1 MGMEHEELQ
10 SKEPKLYD
18 FTQSEPGSR
27 VLHYLAKEAAFLGAT
42 GVISTE
48 IMNKMIDEGKVE
60 VRVPEICIREGALRI
75 DMSFDLTDDDVSSEL
90 PRSIGYD
97 EYKNADAAERA
108 KRELNL
114 TIGIKW
120 SPRRLSLRRP
130 FGLNDKEMKAFKDW
144 FIKLDSK
151 YGSGAVPVEL
161 AAGVV
166 KEKFAMSDDGVM
178 PDTCLYL
185 ATQPGSALEE
195 DNIVFFRFSCDL
207 RLQKTDTALKNAS
220 PMARVEFGESIREVA
235 NKLNAYANRV
245 ANYGLLADGSSAEEV
260 LAENFTNFFVKE
272 IKASDLDDKH
282 KTNLLDKVEEYVNSG
297 LKPDEI
303 ARIYAPTKFADLVE
317 KAKAAEKEARE
328 KAKEA
333 KDKEAEG
340 EDEGESDP
348 PPKKTGPKK
357 GRKAYDE
364 AMAKATVSAG
374 DLAKY
379 YAWDNA
385 VSAQEAAATEA
396 LKDYLVDQKVIAS
409 RDDYVTGFQIPL
421 LSLLDFYLSNEEGFG
436 VPNMIDRKAK
446 AITKKYSGDN

>member
-1 MGMEHEELQ
+1 MEVRYEELQ
-10 SKEPKLYD
+10 PKESKLYD
-18 FTQSEPGSR
+18 FTQSEPGSEAIFC
-27 VLHYLAKEAAFLGAT
+27 LAKEAAFLGAI
-42 GVISTE
+42 GVIRAE
-48 IMNKMIDEGKVE
+48 IMNKMVDEGKVE
-60 VRVPEICIREGALRI
+60 VRVPEICNREGALRI
-75 DMSFDLTDDDVSSEL
+75 DMSFDLIDEDASSEL
-90 PRSIGYD
+90 PDSVGYGD
-97 EYKNADAAERA
+97 YKKSDSAERA
-108 KRELNL
+108 KRKLNI

-120 SPRRLSLRRP
+120 GRRRWSLRRP
-130 FGLNDKEMKAFKDW
+130 FGLNDEEMKAFKDW

-235 NKLNAYANRV
+235 NKLNAYADRV
-245 ANYGLLADGSSAEEV
+245 ANYGLLADGSNAEEV

-272 IKASDLDDKH
+272 VKASDLDEKV
-282 KTNLLDKVEEYVNSG
+282 KTSLLDKVEELVNIG
-297 LKPDEI
+297 LEPDEI
-303 ARIYAPTKFADLVE
+303 ARVYGGSSKFADLVE
-317 KAKAAEKEARE
+317 KAKAAEEEAKK

-333 KDKEAEG
+333 KDEEG
-340 EDEGESDP
+340 EGESDP
-348 PPKKTGPKK
+348 PPKKTSPKK
-357 GRKAYDE
+357 GREAYDE

-379 YAWDNA
+379 YARDSA

-409 RDDYVTGFQIPL
+409 RDDYVTGFRIPL
-421 LSLLDFYLSNEEGFG
+421 LKLIEFYLSSEEEFAM
-436 VPNMIDRKAK
+436 PNMVDQKVE
-446 AITKKYSGDN
+446 AITNKYSEGN